1 MCRFAN
7 ALPLKQFMHRRRV
20 LVQFR
25 AFLRT
30 ARALQAVDP
39 ASGAMIREQV
49 STGYRQWALEPDKQH
64 CLALIADADRQLTTL
79 RGMLEAAQLKH
90 GAGAASSAAEAAGSA
105 GEGAGQSAGAS
116 GFGRPAQAATPSE
129 PSGWFGQGPE
139 DDVHGRVGSGW
150 PWQRGG

>member
-39 ASGAMIREQV
+39 ASGGMIREQV
-49 STGYRQWALEPDKQH
+49 STGYRQWAREADRPH
-64 CLALIADADRQLTTL
+64 CLALLADAERQLETL
-79 RGMLEAAQLKH
+79 RGMLSAAELKH
-90 GAGAASSAAEAAGSA
+90 GTPAAAAAAGEA
-105 GEGAGQSAGAS
+105 INVGEGGGPR
-116 GFGRPAQAATPSE
+116 GTMPGRGRPAQAATPTE

-150 PWQRGG
+150 PWQRGD